1 MFTFNKDVELEDLGG
16 GLSRKVMSYSDN
28 IMTVEVYFETGTV
41 APMHNHPHEQ
51 LTYVK
56 SGKFEFTVGE
66 DTRIVEEGDTIYK
79 VPNIMHG
86 CKCIEKGVLIDNFT
100 PMRKDFLETKG
111 Y

>member
-1 MFTFNKDVELEDLGG
+1 MFTFNRDVELEDLGG

-28 IMTVEVYFETGTV
+28 IMTVEVHFEAGTV

-56 SGKFEFTVGE
+56 SGKFEFTVGDE
-66 DTRIVEEGDTIYK
+66 TKTVVEGDTIYK

>member
-1 MFTFNKDVELEDLGG
+1 MFTFNRDVELEDLGG

-28 IMTVEVYFETGTV
+28 IMTVEVHFETGTV
-41 APMHNHPHEQ
+41 APMHQHPHEQ

-56 SGKFEFTVGE
+56 SGKFEFTVGDE
-66 DTRIVEEGDTIYK
+66 TKTVTEGDTIYK

-86 CKCIEKGVLIDNFT
+86 CVCVEKGVLIDNFT